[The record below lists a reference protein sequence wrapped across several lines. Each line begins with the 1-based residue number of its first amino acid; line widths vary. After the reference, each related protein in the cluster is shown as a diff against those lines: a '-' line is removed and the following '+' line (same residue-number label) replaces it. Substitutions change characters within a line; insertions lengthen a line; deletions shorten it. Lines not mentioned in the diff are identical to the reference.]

1 MKLYIPEAYQTRTEY
16 RILNNW
22 YHVVPVSF
30 EKLATEQN
38 MQSNI
43 LVLVGRLLKKISSQ
57 ELSILKDWSF
67 QEGRQ
72 LFCLP
77 SWRPLKLDEVF
88 NLDISLEIVRN
99 SDLQWQKYNF
109 YPLDYEVKT
118 TVQQGAKIKTEAGKL
133 LAVMYKQHQH
143 SGVLTV
149 TTLPLLDMNL
159 LTKDEIIKDQFDDLL
174 MEEKVVNDKL
184 STVKEEKS
192 LSEISLYILLLA
204 AAEVEITD
212 NLKQKINKYLYQQYT
227 TQQLKKEVKT
237 LTEQGLLQD
246 DHKISNKGEKYI
258 KYQGYLPYVR
268 EIKQKKSD
276 TDDRY

>member
-1 MKLYIPEAYQTRTEY
+1 MKLYIPQDYQKRTEY
-16 RILNNW
+16 RILGDW
-22 YHVVPVSF
+22 YDLVPISF
-30 EKLATEQN
+30 KELAAEQN
-38 MQSNI
+38 MQTNI

-57 ELSILKDWSF
+57 ELSILKEWSF

-118 TVQQGAKIKTEAGKL
+118 TVQHGAEIKTEAGKL
-133 LAVMYKQHQH
+133 LAVKYKHHQH

-159 LTKDEIIKDQFDDLL
+159 LTKDEIIKNQFDNLL
-174 MEEKVVNDKL
+174 IEEKIVNDKL
-184 STVKEEKS
+184 SSAKEKKS
-192 LSEISLYILLLA
+192 LSEISLYVLLLA

-212 NLKQKINKYLYQQYT
+212 NLKKKINKYLYQQYP

-237 LTEQGLLQD
+237 LTKQGLLQD
-246 DHKISNKGEKYI
+246 DHKISNKGKKYI